1 MCVLLLLLWQAGIG
15 FIIGKEI
22 EMKHFKRKIVIIVVI
37 IMTALE
43 IMGFIDANSR
53 FPQPKEEKYSCNEWM
68 KLDEQVDISVTDI
81 SYYSKEQFKEVYAQE
96 DFDIKYDTI
105 VIVMKVK
112 NCSDHQIDFSM
123 RYLQYITLVAYPI
136 GYVNQGI
143 LLNRSDRM
151 VDSGKE
157 KEFTVVVNVSEA
169 LVNERR
175 KEQFLKSTFYVQ
187 FSLYPIKKVFV
198 IDNIMVNN

>member
-1 MCVLLLLLWQAGIG
+1 MWQAGIG

>member
-1 MCVLLLLLWQAGIG
+1 
-15 FIIGKEI
+15 
-22 EMKHFKRKIVIIVVI
+22 MKHFKRKIVIIVVI